1 MNTGVIIR
9 EAKEND
15 LPGLLEIYNE
25 IILNTTA
32 VFEYEP
38 HTLEMRRNWFQT
50 KQQQGFPVFV
60 AEEGEQIRGFSSFGP
75 FRAWAAYLYSV
86 ENSVYVSEEARG
98 KGIGKLL
105 IPPLIDAAQ
114 KLGLHTLIAS
124 IEATNAASIRLHNHF
139 GFKEVAC
146 FKEVGWKFGRWLDLK
161 FLQLILKTEKD

>member
-1 MNTGVIIR
+1 MTPGISIR
-9 EAKEND
+9 EANEDD
-15 LPGLLEIYNE
+15 LPRLLEIYNE

-32 VFEYEP
+32 VFEYKP
-38 HTLEMRRNWFQT
+38 HTLEMRKNWFQT

-60 AEEGEQIRGFSSFGP
+60 AEEGKRIEGFSSFGP
-75 FRAWAAYLYSV
+75 FRAWAAYLYSA
-86 ENSVYVSEEARG
+86 ENSVYVSADKRG

-124 IEATNAASIRLHNHF
+124 IEATNEASIRLHNHF
-139 GFKEVAC
+139 GFIEVAC

-161 FLQLILKTEKD
+161 FLQLILKPNVN